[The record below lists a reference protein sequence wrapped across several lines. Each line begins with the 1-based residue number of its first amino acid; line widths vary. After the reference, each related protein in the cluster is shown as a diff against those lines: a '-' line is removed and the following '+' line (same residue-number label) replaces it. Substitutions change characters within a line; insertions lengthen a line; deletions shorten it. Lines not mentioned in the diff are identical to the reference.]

1 MNVAAAG
8 SGPLVKHFLAA
19 LVVVMIV
26 PAVMPDY
33 AEKQVYW
40 LEEGLLKEAVD
51 DGATAAVT
59 LITEMEFGALFD
71 VVAHLTHVHL
81 QTDVTKSLHVKC
93 FVMEIDGYLQTVV
106 EAAAG

>member
-1 MNVAAAG
+1 MKVAAAG
-8 SGPLVKHFLAA
+8 SRPLVKHFLAA
-19 LVVVMIV
+19 LVVVVIV
-26 PAVMPDY
+26 LVVMADY

-40 LEEGLLKEAVD
+40 LEGLLKEAVD

-71 VVAHLTHVHL
+71 VVAHLTHVHRL
-81 QTDVTKSLHVKC
+81 ADVTKSLHVKC